1 MQTILYHAKL
11 YVARGD
17 FRSALCAE
25 DGIIRA
31 VGSDA
36 EILALAR
43 PGCRRIDCE
52 GRAVVPGFNDS
63 HIHLMQL
70 AQTRYEA
77 PISGARSVDELIAR
91 CREFLANHPERTE
104 SGLHA
109 IGWNQDDFPD
119 GRLPDR
125 HDLDRISTAV
135 PVVLERVCGH
145 IVSANTLATQRFAA
159 CPEFSQCPP
168 DEVLRASD
176 GTLCGIFRGNA
187 CNFVKAQIPAFTR
200 EQHRDMLR
208 EAMNYAA
215 SLGLTS
221 VQSNDVGT
229 SVEDADL
236 AFSLL
241 REIYA
246 AGGAPIRYRH
256 QVCFHDLAAFR
267 ESLLHGEYSRRSQ
280 YDGFLTLGPLKL
292 FQDGSLGARTAML
305 RGGYPGEPDNHGLAW
320 TTREDMA
327 AFCGLASEHGIQVV
341 THAIG
346 DEAIAGCVHKEAL
359 GLGGEVQL
367 QVFALGVHL
376 HGVGGGGGQGE
387 EGKDVGVAAFINGLA
402 VQSHGEGVLWTE
414 ALAVFQLEDSA
425 AGHGTDE
432 RQVHFYSLLSYLRR
446 FAACPQRAGM
456 VHWG

>member
-77 PISGARSVDELIAR
+77 PISGAHSVDELIAR

-305 RGGYPGEPDNHGLAW
+305 RGGYPGEP
-320 TTREDMA
+320 
-327 AFCGLASEHGIQVV
+327 
-341 THAIG
+341 
-346 DEAIAGCVHKEAL
+346 
-359 GLGGEVQL
+359 
-367 QVFALGVHL
+367 
-376 HGVGGGGGQGE
+376 
-387 EGKDVGVAAFINGLA
+387 
-402 VQSHGEGVLWTE
+402 
-414 ALAVFQLEDSA
+414 
-425 AGHGTDE
+425 
-432 RQVHFYSLLSYLRR
+432 SL
-446 FAACPQRAGM
+446 
-456 VHWG
+456 